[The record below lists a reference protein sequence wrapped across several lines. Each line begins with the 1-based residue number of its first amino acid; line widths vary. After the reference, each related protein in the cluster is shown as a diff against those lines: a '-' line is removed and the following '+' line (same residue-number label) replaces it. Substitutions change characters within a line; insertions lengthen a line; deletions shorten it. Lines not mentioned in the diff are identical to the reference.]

1 MSVNPIYQILV
12 PAGMLSI
19 GTYLQNKDKDKVG
32 ADDAVGAILVSIAPA
47 VTLALDGSSGG
58 SGLRRAMTATR
69 DAAQSWLDANP
80 A

>member
-1 MSVNPIYQILV
+1 MASINPIYQILV

-19 GTYLQNKDKDKVG
+19 GTYLQNKDANKTG
-32 ADDAVGAILVSIAPA
+32 ADDAVGTVLVAIAPA
-47 VTLALDGSSGG
+47 VTLAIDGSSG

-69 DAAQSWLDANP
+69 DAAQAWLDANP